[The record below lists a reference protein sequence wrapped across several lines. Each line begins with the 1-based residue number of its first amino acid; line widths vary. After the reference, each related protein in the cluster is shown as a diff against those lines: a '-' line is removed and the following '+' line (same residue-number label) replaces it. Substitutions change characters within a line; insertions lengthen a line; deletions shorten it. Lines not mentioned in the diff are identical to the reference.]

1 MMIIFVFFLPR
12 GFKCEGGLAGS
23 EKPVR
28 IRPNTIATGN
38 HVWNNFETLVVLTI
52 GSISHL
58 LNETRV
64 ITKRCVCK
72 FKKSCHIAPKVKI
85 FHL

>member
-1 MMIIFVFFLPR
+1 M
-12 GFKCEGGLAGS
+12 
-23 EKPVR
+23 R

-72 FKKSCHIAPKVKI
+72 FKKSQNISLVI
-85 FHL
+85 FSQFMCTRFSST

>member
-1 MMIIFVFFLPR
+1 M
-12 GFKCEGGLAGS
+12 
-23 EKPVR
+23 R

-72 FKKSCHIAPKVKI
+72 FLKKAAILHQKSKYFTCDI
-85 FHL
+85 FPVYVH

>member
-1 MMIIFVFFLPR
+1 MR
-12 GFKCEGGLAGS
+12 T
-23 EKPVR
+23 
-28 IRPNTIATGN
+28 RPNTIATGN
-38 HVWNNFETLVVLTI
+38 HAWNNFETLVVLTM

-64 ITKRCVCK
+64 ITKRCAN
-72 FKKSCHIAPKVKI
+72 FKKSCHVAPKVKI

>member
-1 MMIIFVFFLPR
+1 M
-12 GFKCEGGLAGS
+12 
-23 EKPVR
+23 R

-72 FKKSCHIAPKVKI
+72 F
-85 FHL
+85 

>member
-1 MMIIFVFFLPR
+1 M
-12 GFKCEGGLAGS
+12 
-23 EKPVR
+23 R

-64 ITKRCVCK
+64 ITKTCVCK

>member
-1 MMIIFVFFLPR
+1 M
-12 GFKCEGGLAGS
+12 
-23 EKPVR
+23 R

-58 LNETRV
+58 LNEARV

-72 FKKSCHIAPKVKI
+72 FKKKLPYCTKSQNISLVI
-85 FHL
+85 FSQFMCTRFSST